1 MAFEVT
7 DKRSADESSR
17 DYAYRIL
24 RKNIMM
30 LNLKPGEVLSEGD
43 LSELLG
49 MSRTPVHEAL
59 ILLKNE
65 DLVDILPQ
73 RGSKVSCISLN
84 LVKEGFFMRQILEAA
99 IIGEI
104 AGCLSREQMVLVRE
118 NLKQQEELL
127 AGPEPS
133 TDQFLDLDDRMHRL
147 LYTFSSRDRIW
158 EAMHA
163 LNSHYDRV
171 RYLDTLVNTVDL
183 KTLQA
188 HHNILYYYLLLGIPG
203 DVDIQKFCHSHLG
216 RFLLDFQRTMEAFPE
231 YFTD

>member
-99 IIGEI
+99 IISEI

-118 NLKQQEELL
+118 NLRQQEELL

-133 TDQFLDLDDRMHRL
+133 TDQFLDLDDRMHR
-147 LYTFSSRDRIW
+147 
-158 EAMHA
+158 
-163 LNSHYDRV
+163 
-171 RYLDTLVNTVDL
+171 
-183 KTLQA
+183 
-188 HHNILYYYLLLGIPG
+188 
-203 DVDIQKFCHSHLG
+203 
-216 RFLLDFQRTMEAFPE
+216 
-231 YFTD
+231 